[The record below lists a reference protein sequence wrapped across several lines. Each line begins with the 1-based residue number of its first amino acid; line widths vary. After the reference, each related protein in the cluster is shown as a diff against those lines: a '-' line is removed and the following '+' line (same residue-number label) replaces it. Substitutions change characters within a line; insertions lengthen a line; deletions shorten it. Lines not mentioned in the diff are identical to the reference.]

1 MKILIAVPDTGV
13 GGVTT
18 SAVNF
23 SNELASRG
31 HEVLFLDMSGENAC
45 ADRLNEKVGFL
56 YLKGKSRLWNISAK
70 SVKRVAEIKK
80 IGILALGAI
89 KKLTIRS
96 GLWYKLIFSKFN
108 KDESFDVAIAFR
120 QCAPC
125 YSFVLNKVNAKKKIG
140 FVHGELTYMGDI
152 SSWKKYMTRFDK
164 IAYVSNAV
172 KEQFVK
178 TYPELER
185 NACTIYNTFDVEQI
199 KAMAEDMCE
208 VNFDKNK
215 VNIVT
220 VARIDNGFKQI
231 DWIVKICDSL
241 KKKTHTPFHWY
252 VVGDGPDYESTV
264 AMAAELGLN
273 DILTFVGNQ
282 PNPYSFIKQSD
293 FMVLTSKSEAYPM
306 VVIES
311 FVLKKPIVVTLFAS
325 VTEMMEAGNHGFIAE
340 QSIDNLVELVGGMID
355 NTDGIREK
363 CAQYLQGI
371 EINNDIPYAQ
381 FLDAIG
387 D

>member
-1 MKILIAVPDTGV
+1 MKILIVVPDTEV
-13 GGVTT
+13 GGITT

-23 SNELASRG
+23 SNELTYRG
-31 HEVLFLDMSGENAC
+31 HEVLFLDMSGENAY
-45 ADRLNEKVGFL
+45 ADRLNEKVSFL
-56 YLKGKSRLWNISAK
+56 SLKGKSTLWNISSQSLKEA
-70 SVKRVAEIKK
+70 RGLKK
-80 IGILALGAI
+80 LGILALGAI

-96 GLWYKLIFSKFN
+96 GLWYKLIFSKFS
-108 KDESFDVAIAFR
+108 KDESFDAAIAFR
-120 QCAPC
+120 QCDSC
-125 YSFVLNKVNAKKKIG
+125 YSYVLDKLNAKKKIG
-140 FVHGELTYMGDI
+140 FIHGELMYMGDI

-172 KEQFVK
+172 KEQFIK
-178 TYPELER
+178 IHPELER

-252 VVGDGPDYESTV
+252 VVGGGPDYDSTV
-264 AMAAELGLN
+264 AMAAELGAL
-273 DILTFVGNQ
+273 DVITFVGNQ
-282 PNPYSFIKQSD
+282 SNPYSFIKQSD
-293 FMVLTSKSEAYPM
+293 FTALTSKSEAYGM
-306 VVIES
+306 VIIES
-311 FVLKKPIVVTLFAS
+311 FVLKKPIVVARFSS
-325 VTEMMEAGNHGFIAE
+325 VVEMMEHGKQGLIAE
-340 QSIDNLVELVGGMID
+340 QSIESLEELIWCMID
-355 NTDGIREK
+355 NTDGIREG
-363 CAQYLQGI
+363 CTNYLQGI
-371 EINNDIPYAQ
+371 EINNDITYAQ

>member
-1 MKILIAVPDTGV
+1 MKILIAVPDTDV
-13 GGVTT
+13 GGITT

-23 SNELASRG
+23 SNELTYRG
-31 HEVLFLDMSGENAC
+31 HEVHFLDMSGENAC
-45 ADRLNEKVGFL
+45 AYRLNEKVGL
-56 YLKGKSRLWNISAK
+56 PSLKGKSTLWNISAQ
-70 SVKRVAEIKK
+70 SVKNAHGIKK

-96 GLWYKLIFSKFN
+96 GLWYKLIFSKFS

-120 QCAPC
+120 QCDSC
-125 YSFVLNKVNAKKKIG
+125 YSFVLDKLNAKKKIG
-140 FVHGELTYMGDI
+140 FIHGELIYMDDI
-152 SSWKKYMTRFDK
+152 SSWKKHMTRFDK
-164 IAYVSNAV
+164 IAYVSDAV

-178 TYPELER
+178 AYPELSD

-199 KAMAEDMCE
+199 KDMAEDECE

-231 DWIVKICDSL
+231 DWVVKICDSL

-252 VVGDGPDYESTV
+252 VVGGGPDYDSTV

-293 FMVLTSKSEAYPM
+293 FTVLTSKSEAYPM

-311 FVLKKPIVVTLFAS
+311 FVLKKTIVATKFAS
-325 VTEMMEAGNHGFIAE
+325 VTEMMETGKHGFIAE
-340 QSIDNLVELVGGMID
+340 QSIESLEELVRCMID
-355 NTDGIREK
+355 NTDGIRDN
-363 CAQYLQGI
+363 CTNYLKNI
-371 EINNDIPYAQ
+371 DINNDIPYAQ

>member
-1 MKILIAVPDTGV
+1 MKILIVVADTEV

-23 SNELASRG
+23 SNELTYRG

-45 ADRLNEKVGFL
+45 ADRLNEKVGL
-56 YLKGKSRLWNISAK
+56 PSLKGKSTLWNISAQ
-70 SVKRVAEIKK
+70 SVKRVSGIKK
-80 IGILALGAI
+80 IGLLALGAA

-108 KDESFDVAIAFR
+108 KDDSFDVAIAFR

-125 YSFVLNKVNAKKKIG
+125 YSFVLNKVNARKKLG

-172 KEQFVK
+172 KEQFIK

-199 KAMAEDMCE
+199 KAMAEDECD
-208 VNFDKNK
+208 VKFDKNK

-252 VVGDGPDYESTV
+252 VVGDGSDYDSTV
-264 AMAAELGLN
+264 AMSSELGTSDVLS
-273 DILTFVGNQ
+273 FVGNQ
-282 PNPYSFIKQSD
+282 SNPYPFIKQSD
-293 FMVLTSKSEAYPM
+293 FTVLTSKSEAYPM

-311 FVLKKPIVVTLFAS
+311 FILERPIVVAKFATI
-325 VTEMMEAGNHGFIAE
+325 TEMMEDGKEGLIAK
-340 QSIDNLVELVGGMID
+340 QSVESLTDHVKAMIE
-355 NTDGIREK
+355 NTDGIRDR
-363 CAQYLQGI
+363 CTNQLLNT
-371 EINNDIPYAQ
+371 EINNGISYAQ
-381 FLDAIG
+381 FVGAIQ
-387 D
+387 

>member
-56 YLKGKSRLWNISAK
+56 SFKGKSRFWNISVQ
-70 SVKRVAEIKK
+70 SVKNAHGRKK

-96 GLWYKLIFSKFN
+96 GLWYKLIFSKFS

-172 KEQFVK
+172 KEQFIK

-199 KAMAEDMCE
+199 KAMANEECD
-208 VNFDKNK
+208 VVFDKNK

-241 KKKTHTPFHWY
+241 KKKNNTPFHWY
-252 VVGDGPDYESTV
+252 VVGGGPDYDATV
-264 AMAAELGLN
+264 AMAVELGLN
-273 DILTFVGNQ
+273 DVLTFVGNQ

-293 FMVLTSKSEAYPM
+293 FTVLTSKSEAYPM

-325 VTEMMEAGNHGFIAE
+325 ITEMMDEEKHGLIAE

-355 NTDGIREK
+355 NTDGTREG
-363 CAQYLQGI
+363 CTNYLQGI
-371 EINNDIPYAQ
+371 EINNDISYAQ